1 MVRSSPTA
9 ADASSCRGSSR
20 QTPMI
25 AAAEPTLAL
34 DGVALSAALR
44 TGIHR
49 LISREEVINKINVF
63 PVPDGDTG
71 TNLALTLQAVL
82 AALRARP
89 EPHAGQLLTR
99 AADAALDGARGNS
112 GAILAQFLLGVG
124 DRAATLAALTAEQ
137 FADAMGAGATYAR
150 ESLTEP
156 REGTIL
162 TVIADFAEA
171 AATAARGGAGDFRPM
186 FRHALAAARASLDAT
201 PDKLEMLRRANVV
214 DAGALGFVEL
224 VAGMADY
231 VETGVAPPEGAEI
244 QLLSND
250 EATAGSQVDL
260 EHRWCTECT
269 ITGEAIDHRRLREQA
284 SALGSSLVVA
294 GTRNK
299 VRLHIHTNEPPRVF
313 TLAAGFGAVAG
324 QKADDMQ
331 RQQEMAHHAARRRV
345 AVVTDSAADLPE
357 SVLEALDMHV
367 VPVRVHFGTRSY
379 LDKVGLSSEEFFRLL
394 AENPVHPK
402 TSQPPPGDFRRAF
415 EFLGSHYEAVVYV
428 GLMARVS
435 GTFQSAETAVSRAR
449 TRARILTQDSGTAAL
464 GQGLI
469 AMRAAEVAAEGGD
482 AESVRDAA
490 VAAAALTRTWGCL
503 VTLEFAVRGGR
514 VPAWIKPVADALGLV
529 PILMVKPGGRL
540 GFGGMLF
547 GRKNPYRRYGKL
559 LRRRLDP
566 ARRWRIGI
574 SHANVPEGAAAVR
587 EVLAAGLPR
596 AEFLP
601 IIPLGTALGVHGGPG
616 CVVVAAQEL
625 QEGKK

>member
-1 MVRSSPTA
+1 MN
-9 ADASSCRGSSR
+9 
-20 QTPMI
+20 
-25 AAAEPTLAL
+25 AAEPPAVAL
-34 DGVALSAALR
+34 DGAALTAALR

-82 AALRARP
+82 VALRAGP

-99 AADAALDGARGNS
+99 VADAALDGARGNS
-112 GAILAQFLLGVG
+112 GAILAQFLLGAG
-124 DRAATLAALTAEQ
+124 DRAALLPALTTGQ
-137 FADAMGAGATYAR
+137 FAEAMEGGAAYAR
-150 ESLTEP
+150 ESLAEP

-162 TVIADFAEA
+162 TVIADFADEA
-171 AATAARGGAGDFRPM
+171 AAAVRDGAVDYRALM
-186 FRHALAAARASLDAT
+186 RRALAAARASLEAT
-201 PDKLEMLRRANVV
+201 PDKLEMLKRANVV

-231 VETGVAPPEGAEI
+231 LETGVAPADDAAI
-244 QLLSND
+244 QLLSDD
-250 EATAGSQVDL
+250 ETAAGSQMNL
-260 EHRWCTECT
+260 EHRFCTECT
-269 ITGEAIDHRRLREQA
+269 ITGEAIDRRRLREEA
-284 SALGSSLVVA
+284 SRLGSSLVVA

-299 VRLHIHTNEPPRVF
+299 VRLHIHTNEPPQLF
-313 TLAAGFGAVAG
+313 ALAAGFGAVGG

-331 RQQEMAHHAARRRV
+331 RQQEMAHHAPRRRV

-367 VPVRVHFGTRSY
+367 VPVRVHFGTQSY

-394 AENPVHPK
+394 AANPVHPK

-428 GLMARVS
+428 GLMSRVS
-435 GTFQSAETAVSRAR
+435 GTFQSAETAASRAR
-449 TRARILTQDSGTAAL
+449 TRARILTHDSGSAAL

-469 AMRAAEVAAEGGD
+469 AMRAAE
-482 AESVRDAA
+482 
-490 VAAAALTRTWGCL
+490 AAAAGGEAEAVRAAAAAAGRVTRTWGCL
-503 VTLEFAVRGGR
+503 ATLEFAVRGGR
-514 VPAWIKPVADALGLV
+514 VPAWIRPIADVLGLV

-540 GFGGMLF
+540 GLGGALF
-547 GRKNPYRRYGKL
+547 GRRNLYRRYGRM

-574 SHANVPEGAAAVR
+574 SHANIPDGAATVR
-587 EVLAAGLPR
+587 DELAAGLPR

-601 IIPLGTALGVHGGPG
+601 VIPLGTALGVHGGPG
-616 CVVVAAQEL
+616 CVVVAAHEL
-625 QEGKK
+625 

>member
-1 MVRSSPTA
+1 MNA
-9 ADASSCRGSSR
+9 AVA
-20 QTPMI
+20 P
-25 AAAEPTLAL
+25 ALAL
-34 DGVALSAALR
+34 DGAALSAALR

-82 AALRARP
+82 AALRANP
-89 EPHAGQLLTR
+89 EPHAGLLLTR
-99 AADAALDGARGNS
+99 VADAALDGARGNS

-124 DRAATLAALTAEQ
+124 DRAATQPSLDAVQ
-137 FADAMGAGATYAR
+137 FAEAITAGADYAR
-150 ESLTEP
+150 ESLSEP

-162 TVIADFAEA
+162 TVITDFAAE
-171 AATAARGGAGDFRPM
+171 ATAAAREGVDFRLLL
-186 FRHALAAARASLDAT
+186 RRALAAARVSLDAT
-201 PDKLEMLRRANVV
+201 PEKLEMLRRANVV

-224 VAGMADY
+224 VAGMTDY
-231 VETGVAPPEGAEI
+231 LETGVAPADDAAI
-244 QLLSND
+244 QLLSDD
-250 EATAGSQVDL
+250 EATAGAQVDL
-260 EHRWCTECT
+260 EHRWCTECM
-269 ITGEAIDHRRLREQA
+269 ITGEAIDRRRLREEA
-284 SALGSSLVVA
+284 SRLGSSLVIA
-294 GTRNK
+294 GGRNK

-313 TLAAGFGAVAG
+313 ALAAGFGTVG
-324 QKADDMQ
+324 SEKADDMR

-357 SVLEALDMHV
+357 SVLEALDIHV
-367 VPVRVHFGTRSY
+367 VPVRVHFGTQSY
-379 LDKVGLSSEEFFRLL
+379 LDKVGLSSEEFFRML
-394 AENPVHPK
+394 AANPAHPK

-449 TRARILTQDSGTAAL
+449 TRAQILTHDSGTAAL

-469 AMRAAEVAAEGGD
+469 AMRAAEAAAGGGD
-482 AESVRDAA
+482 AEAVREAA
-490 VAAAALTRTWGCL
+490 VAAGARTRTWGCL

-540 GFGGMLF
+540 GFGGVLF
-547 GRKNPYRRYGKL
+547 GRMNPYRRYGKL

-566 ARRWRIGI
+566 ARHWRIGI
-574 SHANVPEGAAAVR
+574 SHANAPDGAAAVR

-616 CVVVAAQEL
+616 CIVVAAQEL
-625 QEGKK
+625 A